1 MMIKNYKVTVNG
13 KSYDVS
19 VEEIRNESVA
29 SNKVLSA
36 AVNNVVN
43 NQAANTKASA
53 PAAKPAAPAA
63 PKAPAIDE
71 NAISVK
77 ATMPGT
83 ILSFNVAIGDK
94 VTEGQVVAVLEAMKM
109 ENELTAP
116 ASGEVIS
123 IHVEKG
129 SSVVEGQV
137 ILQIK
142 WDGFE
147 RWIWIML

>member
-1 MMIKNYKVTVNG
+1 MIKNYKVTVNG

-29 SNKVLSA
+29 SNKVLST
-36 AVNNVVN
+36 AVNNVIS
-43 NQAANTKASA
+43 NQAVNTKASA
-53 PAAKPAAPAA
+53 PVAKPAATQ
-63 PKAPAIDE
+63 KAPAIDE

-142 WDGFE
+142 
-147 RWIWIML
+147 

>member
-1 MMIKNYKVTVNG
+1 MIKNYKVTVNG

-29 SNKVLSA
+29 SNKVLSTVVNTQ
-36 AVNNVVN
+36 AVNNN
-43 NQAANTKASA
+43 AKASA
-53 PAAKPAAPAA
+53 PVKAASA
-63 PKAPAIDE
+63 PKAPVIDE

-77 ATMPGT
+77 APMPGT

-142 WDGFE
+142 
-147 RWIWIML
+147 